1 MIMDAMECSASVH
14 FGRQLH
20 ESSCCA
26 LSPFEFVLAVL
37 SVSLL
42 HNEPVSVGVVCE
54 LLAIMQRW
62 NSHDNFGSGVDCCSS
77 PLSATLPRNLA
88 VIVIDI
94 GFFFT
99 TSNKGMLK
107 GMESRTSLRCRYSP
121 NYCRRYSNH
130 PIFLML
136 DLPSIVL
143 VQVMVG

>member
-1 MIMDAMECSASVH
+1 MIMAATECSASVH
-14 FGRQLH
+14 FGRKLH

-88 VIVIDI
+88 VVDIDI

-99 TSNKGMLK
+99 TSPLSTASFEAVEQRDVEGNGISNKPPLQIL
-107 GMESRTSLRCRYSP
+107 SQSL
-121 NYCRRYSNH
+121 
-130 PIFLML
+130 
-136 DLPSIVL
+136 
-143 VQVMVG
+143 